1 MAVHARH
8 AASSDSSGASSGAR
22 PGTPAQREERRSPSA
37 QAAER
42 ALLTQI
48 ATGQEDALRQL
59 YAAYRPRLWRFVSQ
73 QTYGDSE
80 LTNTVLQDVFLAV
93 WRSAGAY
100 RGDATVATWLFRIAR
115 NVASNARRAAT
126 GDMRLSQRAAERA
139 GADDRD
145 AALEQPS
152 PEQKIVDRLALAEV
166 FDRLS
171 PKYRVVV
178 ELVFAQGFTYGET
191 AQILDIP
198 LGTVKSRLSAA
209 RQTLAASLAEHEHTQ
224 F

>member
-8 AASSDSSGASSGAR
+8 AASSDSSGERSGSS
-22 PGTPAQREERRSPSA
+22 PGTPAQREERRSPTA
-37 QAAER
+37 QADER

-59 YAAYRPRLWRFVSQ
+59 YATYRPRLWRFVSQ

-115 NVASNARRAAT
+115 NIASNARRGVA
-126 GDMRLSQRAAERA
+126 GDMRLSQRAEERA
-139 GADDRD
+139 GADDRE
-145 AALEQPS
+145 AALELAS
-152 PEQKIVDRLALAEV
+152 PEQEIVDRLTLAEV
-166 FDRLS
+166 FGRLS

-178 ELVFAQGFTYGET
+178 ELVFAQGFTYDET

-198 LGTVKSRLSAA
+198 LGTVKSRLNAA
-209 RQTLAASLAEHEHTQ
+209 RQAIVKALADPE
-224 F
+224 